1 MTVQFVPPRLK
12 IFPASCF
19 VKKIFKCDSRA
30 SELHI
35 GLSGGWRARRKRHTA
50 YCLCE
55 AMRWHTLYLD
65 THMQPTS
72 LSWAFDLLHNMSR
85 AFRGQ
90 IARHKQRKCNA
101 NKPFSRCS
109 CALWSNTFS
118 LFVCFFFFLFRGE
131 KSQQDFGRWLI
142 FKSEPSQSLR
152 MNEDRSRWLI
162 PAAEP
167 LAFETKRFGA
177 NRDVELINGIRIN
190 DSFIH
195 NKRRMNGWKAKEH
208 KFTV

>member
-35 GLSGGWRARRKRHTA
+35 GLSGGWRARRKRHAA

-118 LFVCFFFFLFRGE
+118 LFACFFFSSFEVKNL
-131 KSQQDFGRWLI
+131 
-142 FKSEPSQSLR
+142 
-152 MNEDRSRWLI
+152 SRTS
-162 PAAEP
+162 AA
-167 LAFETKRFGA
+167 
-177 NRDVELINGIRIN
+177 
-190 DSFIH
+190 DSFLKASH
-195 NKRRMNGWKAKEH
+195 HSRCGWTRTGA
-208 KFTV
+208 VD